1 MDEDLQALVS
11 ELRDRHGCHTVILY
25 GSRARGDATPESDY
39 DVAGIREGGPSVR
52 DARPW
57 RDSYLD
63 AFIYP
68 ESAVA
73 TASEERLHWLGG
85 RVLLEQEG
93 LGRRLLAELATVEAA
108 GPQPLAEDDAAT
120 RRVWLGKMVERAAR
134 GDLEGHYRRAWLL
147 FQALE
152 DYFALRGRWYRG
164 PKEGFAW
171 LKAHDP
177 ETLAAF
183 EAALA
188 PDAPIAAL
196 RALAARVAG

>member
-25 GSRARGDATPESDY
+25 GSRARGDATAESDY
-39 DVAGIREGGPSVR
+39 DVAGIRVGGPSVR

-68 ESAVA
+68 EAAV
-73 TASEERLHWLGG
+73 TTGSEDRLHWLGG
-85 RVLLEQEG
+85 RVLLEREG
-93 LGRRLLAELATVEAA
+93 LGQRLLAELAAVEAV
-108 GPQPLAEDDAAT
+108 GPKPLAEDDAAT

-164 PKEGFAW
+164 PKESFAW
-171 LKAHDP
+171 LAAHDP
-177 ETLAAF
+177 ETLAVF

-188 PDAPIAAL
+188 PDASIKAL
-196 RALAARVAG
+196 HTLAERVAM

>member
-1 MDEDLQALVS
+1 
-11 ELRDRHGCHTVILY
+11 VILY
-25 GSRARGDATPESDY
+25 GSRARGDATAESDY
-39 DVAGIREGGPSVR
+39 DVAGIRAGGPSVR

-93 LGRRLLAELATVEAA
+93 LGRRLLAALATVEAA

-120 RRVWLGKMVERAAR
+120 RRVWLGKMVERAGR

-177 ETLAAF
+177 ETLAVF

-196 RALAARVAG
+196 RALAARVAD